1 MKDSKKLMTYIMIIG
16 LAFVCALNY
25 QLFVAPNSFA
35 PSGLTGI
42 CTMIKHIT
50 GINIGY
56 LSLMINVPLAMM
68 AWRSISRSMA
78 VRSMVYV
85 ISNSLALI
93 LLGSI
98 DLSAFIY
105 ATENGTSTI
114 LGPLV
119 AGVIN
124 GACFSLLAK
133 YSASSGGI
141 DFIAAVIRK
150 HRPQQDFFWITF
162 SINCCIAASSYFVFD
177 FQIEPVILCIMF
189 CFTASTVSD
198 SLMKSGRSA
207 IRCEIIT
214 EYPEEMSEAI
224 ITRLHRS
231 ATVVPAKGMYLGR
244 ETNILICIVNRDQLP
259 VLSDIVKEYDDSFAV
274 LSTANSVIGNFKQR
288 DMNGRQKKELFD
300 KGDAQIA

>member
-1 MKDSKKLMTYIMIIG
+1 MKKIRTYLMIIG
-16 LAFVCALNY
+16 LAMVCALNY

-42 CTMIKHIT
+42 CTMIRHIT
-50 GINIGY
+50 GINVGY
-56 LSLMINVPLAMM
+56 LSLLINVPLAMM
-68 AWRSISRSMA
+68 AWKSISQSMA

-85 ISNSLALI
+85 LANSLALI

-98 DLSAFIY
+98 DLSAFAY
-105 ATENGTSTI
+105 STPNGTSTI

-124 GACFSLLAK
+124 GACYSLLAK

-162 SINCCIAASSYFVFD
+162 SINCCIAVTSYFVFG
-177 FQIEPVILCIMF
+177 FQIEPVILCILF

-198 SLMKSGRSA
+198 SVMKSGRSA
-207 IRCEIIT
+207 VRCEIIT
-214 EYPEEMSEAI
+214 EYPEEISDDI
-224 ITRLHRS
+224 IARLHRS
-231 ATVVPAKGMYLGR
+231 ATVVPAKGMYLGK
-244 ETNILICIVNRDQLP
+244 ETNILICVLGRDQLP
-259 VLSDIVKEYDDSFAV
+259 VLSDIVRAYPDTFAV
-274 LSTANSVIGNFKQR
+274 LSTASGVIGNFKQR
-288 DMNGRQKKELFD
+288 DMHGNRKKELFD
-300 KGDAQIA
+300 KGDGSIA

>member
-1 MKDSKKLMTYIMIIG
+1 MKKTLTYLMIIG
-16 LAFVCALNY
+16 LAMVCALNY

-42 CTMIKHIT
+42 CTMIRHIT
-50 GINIGY
+50 GINVGY
-56 LSLMINVPLAMM
+56 LSLIINVPLAIM
-68 AWRSISRSMA
+68 AWKSISKSMA
-78 VRSMVYV
+78 IRSMVYV
-85 ISNSLALI
+85 LANSLALI
-93 LLGSI
+93 VLGNI
-98 DLSAFIY
+98 DLSAFTY
-105 ATENGTSTI
+105 STANGTSTI

-124 GACFSLLAK
+124 GACYSMLAK

-150 HRPQQDFFWITF
+150 YRPQQDFFWITF
-162 SINCCIAASSYFVFD
+162 AINCCIAGTSYFVFG

-207 IRCEIIT
+207 VRCEIIT
-214 EYPEEMSEAI
+214 EYPEEMSQDI
-224 ITRLHRS
+224 ISRLHRS

-244 ETNILICIVNRDQLP
+244 ETNILICVMGRDQLP
-259 VLSDIVKEYDDSFAV
+259 VLSDIVRAYPNSFAV
-274 LSTANSVIGNFKQR
+274 LSTASGVIGNFKQR
-288 DMNGRQKKELFD
+288 DMYGNRKKELFD
-300 KGDAQIA
+300 TGSGSIA

>member
-1 MKDSKKLMTYIMIIG
+1 MKKTLTYLMIIG
-16 LAFVCALNY
+16 LAMICALNY

-42 CTMIKHIT
+42 CTMIRHIT
-50 GINIGY
+50 GINVGY
-56 LSLMINVPLAMM
+56 LSLIINVPLAIM
-68 AWRSISRSMA
+68 AWKSISKSMA
-78 VRSMVYV
+78 IRSMVYV
-85 ISNSLALI
+85 LANSLALI

-98 DLSAFIY
+98 DLSAFTY
-105 ATENGTSTI
+105 STANGTSTI

-124 GACFSLLAK
+124 GACYSMLAK

-150 HRPQQDFFWITF
+150 YRPQQDFFWITF
-162 SINCCIAASSYFVFD
+162 AINCCIAATSYFVFG

-207 IRCEIIT
+207 VRCEIIT
-214 EYPEEMSEAI
+214 EYPEEMSQDI
-224 ITRLHRS
+224 ISRLHRS

-244 ETNILICIVNRDQLP
+244 ETNILICVLGRDQLP
-259 VLSDIVKEYDDSFAV
+259 VLSDIVRAYPNSFAV
-274 LSTANSVIGNFKQR
+274 LSTASGVIGNFKQR
-288 DMNGRQKKELFD
+288 DMYGNRKKELFD
-300 KGDAQIA
+300 TGSGSIA

>member
-1 MKDSKKLMTYIMIIG
+1 MKKTLTYLMIIG
-16 LAFVCALNY
+16 LAMVCALNY

-42 CTMIKHIT
+42 CTMIRHIT
-50 GINIGY
+50 GINVGY
-56 LSLMINVPLAMM
+56 LSLLINVPLALM
-68 AWRSISRSMA
+68 AWRSVSRSMA

-85 ISNSLALI
+85 LANSLALI
-93 LLGSI
+93 VLGSV
-98 DLSAFIY
+98 DLSAFAY
-105 ATENGTSTI
+105 STANGTSTI

-124 GACFSLLAK
+124 GACYSLLAK

-150 HRPQQDFFWITF
+150 YRPQQDFFWITF
-162 SINCCIAASSYFVFD
+162 SINCCIAAASYFVFG

-207 IRCEIIT
+207 VRCEIIT

-224 ITRLHRS
+224 ITRMHRS

-244 ETNILICIVNRDQLP
+244 ETNILICVVGRDQLP
-259 VLSDIVKEYDDSFAV
+259 VLSDIVHEHPDSFAV
-274 LSTANSVIGNFKQR
+274 LSTASGVIGNFKQR
-288 DMNGRQKKELFD
+288 DIHGNRKKELFD
-300 KGDAQIA
+300 AGSGSVA

>member
-1 MKDSKKLMTYIMIIG
+1 MKKTLTYLMIIG
-16 LAFVCALNY
+16 LAMICALNY

-42 CTMIKHIT
+42 CTMIRHIT
-50 GINIGY
+50 GINVGY
-56 LSLMINVPLAMM
+56 LSLIINVPLAIM
-68 AWRSISRSMA
+68 AWKSISKSMA
-78 VRSMVYV
+78 IRSMVYV
-85 ISNSLALI
+85 LANSLALI

-98 DLSAFIY
+98 DLSAFTY
-105 ATENGTSTI
+105 STANGTSTI

-124 GACFSLLAK
+124 GACYSMLAK

-150 HRPQQDFFWITF
+150 YRPQQDFFWITF
-162 SINCCIAASSYFVFD
+162 AINCCIAATSYFVFG

-207 IRCEIIT
+207 VRCEIIT
-214 EYPEEMSEAI
+214 EYPEEMSLDI
-224 ITRLHRS
+224 ISRLHRS

-244 ETNILICIVNRDQLP
+244 ETNILICVMGRDQLP
-259 VLSDIVKEYDDSFAV
+259 VLSDIVRAYPNSFAV
-274 LSTANSVIGNFKQR
+274 LSTASGVIGNFKQR
-288 DMNGRQKKELFD
+288 DMYGNRKKELL
-300 KGDAQIA
+300 

>member
-1 MKDSKKLMTYIMIIG
+1 MKKTLTYLMIIG
-16 LAFVCALNY
+16 LAMVCALNY

-42 CTMIKHIT
+42 CTMIRHIT
-50 GINIGY
+50 GINVGY
-56 LSLMINVPLAMM
+56 LSLLINVPLALM
-68 AWRSISRSMA
+68 AWRSVSRSMA

-85 ISNSLALI
+85 LANSLALI
-93 LLGSI
+93 VLGSV
-98 DLSAFIY
+98 DLSAFAY
-105 ATENGTSTI
+105 STANGTSTI

-124 GACFSLLAK
+124 GACYSLLAK

-150 HRPQQDFFWITF
+150 YRPQQDFFWITF
-162 SINCCIAASSYFVFD
+162 SINCCIAAASYFVFG

-207 IRCEIIT
+207 VRCEIIT

-224 ITRLHRS
+224 ITRMHRS

-244 ETNILICIVNRDQLP
+244 ETNILICVVGRDQLP
-259 VLSDIVKEYDDSFAV
+259 VLSDIVREYPNSFAV
-274 LSTANSVIGNFKQR
+274 LSMASGVIGNFKQR
-288 DMNGRQKKELFD
+288 DMYGNRKKELFD
-300 KGDAQIA
+300 AGSGSIA